1 MLSPAGS
8 NIKTSWQT
16 IMELAQ
22 LNRWCSLAGKFGTLC
37 FVLALLALLDGLIG
51 QFREPSNLVKL
62 LPGTS
67 VDINGELVEEVKGVQ
82 ELTVL
87 SDTEQLQVTF
97 AAVHKGYFLGGDM
110 WRGRLVADS
119 RILPGE
125 YHLNVLPKSSSS
137 TRKTPSFR
145 ILVYANALSL
155 QESSKSFLRSSSG
168 ISPFV
173 AAGACVP
180 GILLAFGM
188 VYWLAGK
195 REDLLAREG
204 KAEIY
209 RAERREGGCEI
220 RFGLGT
226 QHGLRP
232 GSQVTIHD
240 DRGQLVGTGRV
251 EEATPTDSLALV
263 TTDREILAGYLV
275 ACLDLKEPRRL
286 HVETS

>member
-1 MLSPAGS
+1 
-8 NIKTSWQT
+8 
-16 IMELAQ
+16 MELAQ
-22 LNRWCSLAGKFGTLC
+22 INRWCGLAGKFGSLC
-37 FVLALLALLDGLIG
+37 CALTLLALLDGLIG

-87 SDTEQLQVTF
+87 SDTEQLQVSF
-97 AAVHKGYFLGGDM
+97 EAVHKGYFLGGDM
-110 WRGRLVADS
+110 WRGRLLADS
-119 RILPGE
+119 RLQPGE
-125 YHLNVLPKSSSS
+125 YHLNVLPKTSSS

-155 QESSKSFLRSSSG
+155 QESSKSLIRSSSG

-173 AAGACVP
+173 AAAACLP
-180 GILLAFGM
+180 GILLAFGA
-188 VYWLAGK
+188 VYLLAGK
-195 REDLLAREG
+195 REELLAREG

-209 RAERREGGCEI
+209 RVERREGGCEI

-226 QHGLRP
+226 QHGLSP

-251 EEATPTDSLALV
+251 EQVAPTDSLAVV
-263 TTDREILAGYLV
+263 TTDREMRAGYLV
-275 ACLDLKEPRRL
+275 WPA
-286 HVETS
+286 